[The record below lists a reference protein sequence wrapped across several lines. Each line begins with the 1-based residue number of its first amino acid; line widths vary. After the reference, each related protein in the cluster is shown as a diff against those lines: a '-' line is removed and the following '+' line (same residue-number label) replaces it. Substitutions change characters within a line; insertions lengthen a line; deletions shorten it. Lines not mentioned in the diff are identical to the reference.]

1 MEGKGKG
8 KRKEKEKGKEKWKEM
23 GKGMGKGKA
32 SNRSS
37 AFWLTSSANGG
48 AQSRWNKNGKEIFYM
63 LLDSKM
69 MAAPVKLSPDGQ
81 SLETGTLVAL
91 FPVRIADDPLPGPN
105 KQQLET

>member
-1 MEGKGKG
+1 MLKRVMEGEG
-8 KRKEKEKGKEKWKEM
+8 KRKEKEKGKEM
-23 GKGMGKGKA
+23 GKGKEKGKA

-48 AQSRWNKNGKEIFYM
+48 AQSRWNKNGKEIFYVP
-63 LLDSKM
+63 LDSKM

-91 FPVRIADDPLPGPN
+91 FPVRIAGDPLPGPN